1 MKNTNAKLIKIV
13 AMAGV
18 AVALLANANVV
29 YSQAPVD
36 ALEPSDVENLKATP
50 GDGEVY
56 LTWDASTDNV
66 GVTGYKIYR
75 GTHSVK
81 TTDDQ
86 YDLPVVPVGNVRS
99 YTVKNLTN
107 GQVYYFSATALDAAG
122 NESNNWAAE
131 AGATPESG
139 LAAAGMPQD
148 DGQSPQIKEIKS
160 EDVVTVNVVFTE
172 AVKLPIEHPASA
184 FVIEKIANKSKL
196 EVQKAEIDARD
207 STGATVLLTTA
218 PQEAGVDYLVTAGV
232 EIQDASNNP
241 VNSGTSDTGS
251 FKGGAKKKPEQK
263 PAAQENMQTPA
274 TGDTEAP
281 VLTAGAADFNNRI
294 TVSFSEPVKL
304 PAAPRSSFAITKKGT
319 DEKLNVLNVSL
330 SVDGKTIF
338 ITTDPQKMTEYDV
351 KVFGVTDT
359 AGNALSAQADSV
371 TVTGRGASMED
382 MAPPEEITKL
392 AARIKGATTNLVELK
407 WKAGKNSSGDLA
419 DQLLYQSND
428 KKGKDFGK
436 PTSVGSSTTAVEV
449 QDLKP
454 GSWYTFKITT
464 KDTSDNESKG
474 VMTSIYLPQTGPGV
488 LVAGF
493 VSLLTGWYSRK
504 KNTHERSEC
513 ASSSR
518 PR

>member
-18 AVALLANANVV
+18 AIVLLSNANVV
-29 YSQAPVD
+29 YSQAPTD

-81 TTDDQ
+81 TQDDQ
-86 YDLPVVPVGNVRS
+86 YDLPVVPVENVHS

-107 GQVYYFSATALDAAG
+107 GQAYYFSATALDAAG
-122 NESNNWAAE
+122 NESINWATE
-131 AGATPESG
+131 ASATPESG
-139 LAAAGMPQD
+139 LASVGLPQD
-148 DGQSPQIKEIKS
+148 DGQSPQIKEVKS
-160 EDVVTVNVVFTE
+160 EDVVTVDVVFTE
-172 AVKLPIEHPASA
+172 AVKLPTEHPASA

-218 PQEAGVDYLVTAGV
+218 PQEENTDYLVTAGLEV
-232 EIQDASNNP
+232 QDASGNP
-241 VNSGTSDTGS
+241 MISGTSDTGS
-251 FKGGAKKKPEQK
+251 FKGSAKKKPEQK
-263 PAAQENMQTPA
+263 PAAKEEVKASDTQTPPA
-274 TGDTEAP
+274 TNADTEAP

-304 PAAPRSSFAITKKGT
+304 PATPRSSFAITKKGT

-330 SVDGKTIF
+330 SVDGKTVF
-338 ITTDPQKMTEYDV
+338 ITTAPQKMTEYEI
-351 KVFGVTDT
+351 KVSGVTDA
-359 AGNALSAQADSV
+359 AGNELSSQADSV
-371 TVTGRGASMED
+371 TVTGRGASLED
-382 MAPPEEITKL
+382 IAPPEEITKL
-392 AARIKGATTNLVELK
+392 AAHIKGATTNLVELK
-407 WKAGKNSSGDLA
+407 WKASKNSAEDLA

-488 LVAGF
+488 FVAGF
-493 VSLLTGWYSRK
+493 ASLLAGWYSRK
-504 KNTHERSEC
+504 KKNK
-513 ASSSR
+513 
-518 PR
+518 